1 MLHLQR
7 EESRHDFA
15 FLAGV
20 LVGALAGAGATLALT
35 PMSGSETR
43 DKLRAQTSNLNVN
56 ISDLKQR
63 AGSLA
68 GAAGTKVAPVK
79 ERVTELAGKTP
90 LPLGRKGDPLDVE
103 ESWRAGDELS
113 SRPSPAGER
122 PAWRDDISNGSGA
135 TTDTAR
141 STGQANDAQS

>member
-1 MLHLQR
+1 MLQLQR

-20 LVGALAGAGATLALT
+20 LVGALAGAAATLALT

-56 ISDLKQR
+56 VGDLKQR
-63 AGSLA
+63 AGDLA

-79 ERVTELAGKTP
+79 ERVTELAGKSP
-90 LPLGRKGDPLDVE
+90 LPRGRKADQVDVE
-103 ESWRAGDELS
+103 DPWR
-113 SRPSPAGER
+113 
-122 PAWRDDISNGSGA
+122 
-135 TTDTAR
+135 
-141 STGQANDAQS
+141 ANDAPSSLGAHADEPAEGRADIDVSATAEAARKTSAVGDTQS

>member
-20 LVGALAGAGATLALT
+20 LVGALAGAAATLALT

-43 DKLRAQTSNLNVN
+43 EKLRAQTSNLNVN
-56 ISDLKQR
+56 MGDLKQR
-63 AGSLA
+63 AGDLA

-90 LPLGRKGDPLDVE
+90 LPLGRKADPLDSIE
-103 ESWRAGDELS
+103 EPWRMDDTVAAHGA
-113 SRPSPAGER
+113 PADD
-122 PAWRDDISNGSGA
+122 PAEGRADISVA
-135 TTDTAR
+135 DDAAR
-141 STGQANDAQS
+141 KSSNLHDAQS